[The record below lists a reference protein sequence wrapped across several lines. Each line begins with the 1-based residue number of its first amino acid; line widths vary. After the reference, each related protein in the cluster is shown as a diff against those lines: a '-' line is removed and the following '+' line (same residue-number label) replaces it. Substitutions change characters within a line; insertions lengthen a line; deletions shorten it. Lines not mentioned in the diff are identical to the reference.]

1 MRILILNGSP
11 AGNASIT
18 LQTMEY
24 IKVLFPDH
32 EYETIHVG
40 QQIRSIEK
48 DFSEAR
54 EALERAELIV
64 FCYPV
69 YTFLAPAQLH
79 RFIELMKDSIRRHI
93 DLLRIIVLICSC
105 AVYAGFLQ
113 TWRICCRG
121 KGRRRRVLFL
131 SMYCGTY
138 GTVIVSPQAQV
149 PELRA

>member
-64 FCYPV
+64 FCYH
-69 YTFLAPAQLH
+69 YY
-79 RFIELMKDSIRRHI
+79 I
-93 DLLRIIVLICSC
+93 
-105 AVYAGFLQ
+105 
-113 TWRICCRG
+113 
-121 KGRRRRVLFL
+121 
-131 SMYCGTY
+131 
-138 GTVIVSPQAQV
+138 
-149 PELRA
+149 